1 MIRYDMKD
9 VYCVGKPDPKRENL
23 SGAEYPGQF
32 YETRTEGSN
41 MDGMLS
47 HIPVGICK
55 IQINKDL
62 KLLDGN
68 REFYEL
74 YGYTPQQM
82 ARELNNKIVRTIL
95 PDDLPGVRASLKEA
109 LESGQVFETEHRM
122 VRRDGQ
128 TAWILVRGNFTRED
142 RKDILFCVAIDV
154 SGRKKIEEELRINE
168 ERFRIALAQMDNTIF
183 DYDIKT
189 RVMIHAYK
197 SASMYGF
204 DNRMENVPD
213 ALVEG
218 KTIHPDS
225 AAVFLEMYAKI
236 RKGEPTASCEVRTR
250 LAEGKYLWRRI
261 TMTNIYDSD
270 GNAVHAV
277 GILEDIDAQ
286 KRREEELRTQSER
299 DPLTGLYNRR
309 ATERYAKKV
318 LKEARGK
325 GSGAMYVID
334 IDAFK
339 GVNDKYGH
347 VFGDSVLSEAAR
359 RMTAVF
365 GDHDVIGRIG
375 GDEFAVFV
383 RDVKEPGRLAGF
395 AQAMCAAFQKD
406 FEHNGIIAKVTCSVG
421 AASFPKD
428 GKTFDELYQKAD
440 IALYEAKRL
449 GKDRACVYDSDMG
462 SGMEWSF
469 RSNTTMG

>member
-1 MIRYDMKD
+1 MERVKQ
-9 VYCVGKPDPKRENL
+9 PDSKRGPL
-23 SGAEYPGQF
+23 SGESGTEHPQQI
-32 YETRTEGSN
+32 YETKASGGNVGE
-41 MDGMLS
+41 MLS
-47 HIPVGICK
+47 HIPVCICK
-55 IQINKDL
+55 VQVNKDL

-74 YGYTPQQM
+74 YGYTPEQM
-82 ARELNNKIVRTIL
+82 ARELHNKIARTIL
-95 PDDLPGVRASLKEA
+95 PDDLPAVRARLKES
-109 LESGQVFETEHRM
+109 LESGRIFESEHRM
-122 VRRDGQ
+122 MRRNGE
-128 TAWILVRGNFTRED
+128 TAWILVRGNFARED
-142 RKDILFCVAIDV
+142 GKDVFFCVAIDI
-154 SGRKKIEEELRINE
+154 SERKKIEEELRINE
-168 ERFRIALAQMDNTIF
+168 ERFRIALAQTYNTIF

-213 ALVEG
+213 ALVEN
-218 KTIHPDS
+218 KTIHPES
-225 AAVFLEMYAKI
+225 VGVFLEMYRKI
-236 RKGEPTASCEVRTR
+236 RAGEPTAACEVRTR

-270 GNAVHAV
+270 GNAVRAI
-277 GILEDIDAQ
+277 GILEDIDEQ
-286 KRREEELRTQSER
+286 KQREEELRTQSER

-309 ATERYAKKV
+309 ATERYAKKT

-325 GSGAMYVID
+325 SSGAMYVID
-334 IDAFK
+334 IDGFK
-339 GVNDKYGH
+339 SVNDKYGH
-347 VFGDSVLSEAAR
+347 VFGDRVLTEAAQ

-365 GDHDVIGRIG
+365 GGDEVIGRIG
-375 GDEFAVFV
+375 GDEFVVFV
-383 RDVKEPGRLAGF
+383 RNIKERGRTEGF

-421 AASFPKD
+421 AACFPDD

-440 IALYEAKRL
+440 IALYEAKRR
-449 GKDRACVYDSDMG
+449 GKDRTCMYDVGMG

-469 RSNTTMG
+469 SSGGQGSML